1 MDLFDF
7 TEALR
12 RRKWLLIVGTI
23 LIIGFVLYTGFD
35 FSDGI
40 SLRAK
45 PRYES
50 SIQIAVVPADLDSL
64 ADTLPNPGAM
74 AGTAGLYANLLSTP
88 EASAEIMDEA
98 GVQLVERLTI
108 GTTGRDG
115 FIGVKATARD
125 PEQAKRA
132 ALQSFTWLDERI
144 ADPLAIVRLVETEE
158 ITPSILDDDGRFV
171 SAIRVGASPAFAET
185 ATGIWVS
192 VTTAETP
199 VTFSLADAAVNPTEQ
214 VTYLEP
220 DSEMVIALED
230 IRGNPLDSMAI
241 PVPALPEPDTV
252 PYVLSLHFGRGS
264 IFSTTPP
271 ASIETSEPG
280 TVELLTSPEL
290 VERHIL
296 VSWEPVT
303 PAGGDLTD
311 EAPIASNA
319 VGLLLLT
326 EDPVALETGSR
337 RGPVL
342 ILATLVGGFFAL
354 IAIAVTV
361 DAWSRARREG
371 KAQAERQTTAELR
384 GIDGKPKEV
393 DGKPEKADKIR
404 GTG

>member
-1 MDLFDF
+1 
-7 TEALR
+7 
-12 RRKWLLIVGTI
+12 
-23 LIIGFVLYTGFD
+23 
-35 FSDGI
+35 
-40 SLRAK
+40 
-45 PRYES
+45 
-50 SIQIAVVPADLDSL
+50 
-64 ADTLPNPGAM
+64 M

-199 VTFSLADAAVNPTEQ
+199 VTFSLADAAVNPAEQ
-214 VTYLEP
+214 VAYLEP

-241 PVPALPEPDTV
+241 PVPTLPEPDTV

-280 TVELLTSPEL
+280 TVELLTNPEL
-290 VERHIL
+290 VERHII

-303 PAGGDLTD
+303 AAGGDLTD

-361 DAWSRARREG
+361 DAWSRARKEG
-371 KAQAERQTTAELR
+371 RAQAERPAAAELR
-384 GIDGKPKEV
+384 GIDGTPKEV
-393 DGKPEKADKIR
+393 DGTPENVDGEAEKADKIR